1 MLRWQVA
8 SLCYRFEGIFAS
20 KFGTYEEK
28 KCMTSKRAAE
38 IHVIGV
44 QRLLSPIGMAQTL
57 QCKER
62 PAAYMYA
69 RVYSSVSG
77 SHKIA
82 SFFAT

>member
-1 MLRWQVA
+1 
-8 SLCYRFEGIFAS
+8 
-20 KFGTYEEK
+20 
-28 KCMTSKRAAE
+28 MTSKRAAE